1 MKENFLNKKP
11 LPSAETQSNP
21 FGEEQTYRPRM
32 SLGLLLLLLVVNAV
46 LSLLLL
52 FASQVPALSNVIN
65 DFWGMPRAEVG
76 KTDRTTHLIFLIS
89 CYSAPLAMTVIVS
102 LAYKLLR
109 GFQKPP
115 GPEEPTD
122 PFA

>member
-1 MKENFLNKKP
+1 MKENFLNKKS
-11 LPSAETQSNP
+11 LPSAETQSSP
-21 FGEEQTYRPRM
+21 FGEEQTFRPRM
-32 SLGLLLLLLVVNAV
+32 SLGFLLLLLVVNAV

-65 DFWGMPRAEVG
+65 DFWGLPRADVG

-89 CYSAPLAMTVIVS
+89 CYSAPLAMTIIVS

-115 GPEEPTD
+115 SPEEPTD